1 MLILIILMV
10 PYSVK
15 VLSNT
20 EAEVMHELPMFQ
32 QVGLSK
38 MARGVEN
45 AGI

>member
-1 MLILIILMV
+1 MLIPIILMV

-45 AGI
+45 VGI

>member
-1 MLILIILMV
+1 MV

-20 EAEVMHELPMFQ
+20 EAEVMRELPMFQ

-38 MARGVEN
+38 MAQGVEN
-45 AGI
+45 VGI